1 MQCLFHRNVFQVYAI
16 SLSKQ
21 IHERNLDNIGKS
33 LGTADIETFS
43 GDQIA
48 QLYQLYEEIN
58 K

>member
-1 MQCLFHRNVFQVYAI
+1 MQCLFHRKFFQVYAI